1 VDVAGVELVVGEGK
15 GIDDRLYPVRVTG
28 IGRYAIELMAGDS
41 LPASSIDLKLLVDFG
56 DGGAGVGSHV
66 RVAAREDIS
75 RPGMSG
81 TRLRAVFTS
90 LEESDRAHIEALLQA
105 AAAGASGPYSPGAA

>member
-1 VDVAGVELVVGEGK
+1 VALVVGEGK
-15 GIDDRLYPVRVTG
+15 RIDDRRYPVRVTG
-28 IGRYAIELMAGDS
+28 IGRDAIELIAGDT
-41 LPASSIDLKLLVDFG
+41 LPASALDLKLLVDFG
-56 DGGAGVGSHV
+56 DGGAGVGSYV